1 MNTQE
6 EKMVVIETQGL
17 GKTYDN
23 GVEALADLTLAIPA
37 GEIFGLLGPNGAGK
51 STTVR
56 LLNGT
61 LTPTAGDFLVLSRP
75 SGDEQI
81 RKSTST
87 VTESAQLYEHMTAA
101 DNLHFFA
108 QLYDI
113 DANEATRR
121 IDELFDELGL
131 GDRKNDKF
139 GSFSTG
145 MRKRVQLA
153 RALLNRPR
161 ILFLDEPTAGLDPES
176 ARQVVEL
183 VQMLAAREETTVLLC
198 THNLP
203 LAEQI
208 CTRYGFLVDGSLAW
222 TGTREELLNT
232 VMPVKTVRVTSER
245 GVENHAIANERQINS
260 VIRSV
265 MEDGAHVQDVRLV
278 KPSLEEAY
286 FRIVGA
292 STGDD
297 QLNGIEMKES
307 GGTQDESIAS

>member
-1 MNTQE
+1 M
-6 EKMVVIETQGL
+6 VIETQGL

-23 GVEALADLTLAIPA
+23 GVEALTDLTLAIPA

-61 LTPTAGDFLVLSRP
+61 LTPTAGDFLVLDRP

-81 RKSTST
+81 RISTST

-101 DNLHFFA
+101 ENLHFFA

-113 DANEATRR
+113 DANEAT
-121 IDELFDELGL
+121 
-131 GDRKNDKF
+131 
-139 GSFSTG
+139 
-145 MRKRVQLA
+145 RVQLA

-161 ILFLDEPTAGLDPES
+161 ILFLDEPTAGLDPDS
-176 ARQVVEL
+176 ARQVVGL
-183 VQMLAAREETTVLLC
+183 VQTLAAREGTTVLLC

-222 TGTREELLNT
+222 SGTREELLET
-232 VMPVKTVRVTSER
+232 VMPVKMVQVTSER
-245 GVENHAIANERQINS
+245 GVENHAIADEWKING
-260 VIRSV
+260 VIHSV
-265 MEDGAHVQDVRLV
+265 MKGGAHVRDVRIV

-286 FRIVGA
+286 FKIVGE
-292 STGDD
+292 STGED
-297 QLNGIEMKES
+297 QLNGSEMKES
-307 GGTQDESIAS
+307 GGIINESLAS

>member
-1 MNTQE
+1 M
-6 EKMVVIETQGL
+6 MVIETQGL
-17 GKTYDN
+17 GKIYDN
-23 GVEALADLTLAIPA
+23 GVEALTDLTLAIPA

-61 LTPTAGDFLVLSRP
+61 LTPTAGDFLVLDRP

-113 DANEATRR
+113 NANEATRR
-121 IDELFDELGL
+121 IDELFDQLGL

-161 ILFLDEPTAGLDPES
+161 ILFLDEPTAGLDPDS
-176 ARQVVEL
+176 ARQVVGL
-183 VQMLAAREETTVLLC
+183 VQTLAAREGTTVLLC

-222 TGTREELLNT
+222 SGTREELLET
-232 VMPVKTVRVTSER
+232 VMPVKMVQVTSER
-245 GVENHAIANERQINS
+245 GVENHAIADEWKING
-260 VIRSV
+260 VIHSV
-265 MEDGAHVQDVRLV
+265 MKGGAHVRDVRIV

-286 FRIVGA
+286 FKIVGE
-292 STGDD
+292 STGED
-297 QLNGIEMKES
+297 QLNGSEMKES
-307 GGTQDESIAS
+307 GGIINESLAS